1 LSHAVFSELAEG
13 ELAEIWV
20 SIALDNIEIFNFKQ
34 ELETLF
40 ARSVDVIELEAMPD
54 TRLKRIIERT
64 EVAIY
69 GA

>member
-1 LSHAVFSELAEG
+1 MSHAVFSELAEG